1 MLDGR
6 VSCCHGDVLSRFG
19 GVPAAVTMLVLFFL
33 LDVQLQKPREDESI
47 KDTVL
52 LTTSEF
58 VSRRRSGSKRVVRV
72 RF

>member
-1 MLDGR
+1 MDGLA
-6 VSCCHGDVLSRFG
+6 VAMVMYCHVL
-19 GVPAAVTMLVLFFL
+19 GVCLLQSPCWFFFFL